1 MKRIHITESQ
11 LLTES
16 YYPEAGTDFPRFYD
30 EKTDTW
36 YEAQWNG
43 DYGFPFGFW
52 PTDWEGYNEVFSVG
66 DAWSTHENACGKVAR
81 EYYSDILYEQVGEDV
96 SAIVESVN
104 EIMSNIKEYGYE
116 WNSDSEVWVSPDGD
130 EIDLWDEAD
139 NLVGDLRFVTDY
151 NIVHDIIVEA
161 IENGGNID
169 ESALSEDI
177 MDRTFNDQ
185 DFTNRDGIDRALE
198 SIGDNFQSFFE
209 RGNSEGRIWPEKKM
223 IGFYQTE
230 QPDPQH
236 LLYILGLLSKH
247 DEIGVDY
254 DDLLNFHMVFEDWRN
269 DGQITACTLSDYI
282 DGNYG
287 PDSYEDEEENEIQY
301 ARDGKTQFVPHLANQ
316 DQKREFFKGF
326 RDTRDQAVYVPRE
339 KGVGSLA
346 RYHAMR
352 YPDGENKKKLA
363 KIIKEEINKILE
375 LSDIYI
381 KNTHKNYG
389 YISKKI

>member
-1 MKRIHITESQ
+1 MKKIHITESQ

-52 PTDWEGYNEVFSVG
+52 PNDWEGYNEVFSVG

-96 SAIVESVN
+96 STIAERVN
-104 EIMSNIKEYGYE
+104 DIMSNIKEYGYE
-116 WNSDSEVWVSPDGD
+116 WNSDSEVWMSPDGD

-139 NLVGDLRFVTDY
+139 NLAGDLRFVTDY
-151 NIVHDIIVEA
+151 EVVHDIIVEA
-161 IENGGNID
+161 IENDGNID

-177 MDRTFNDQ
+177 MDRTFDGQ

-198 SIGDNFQSFFE
+198 SIGDNFQDFFE
-209 RGNSEGRIWPEKKM
+209 RGNSEGRIWPEKEM
-223 IGFYQTE
+223 IGFYPTE

-236 LLYILGLLSKH
+236 LLYILGLLSKN

-254 DDLLNFHMVFEDWRN
+254 DDMLNFHMVFEDWRN
-269 DGQITACTLSDYI
+269 NGEITCCTVSDYV

-287 PDSYEDEEENEIQY
+287 PYSYEDEDEEEIQY
-301 ARDGKTQFVPHLANQ
+301 ARDGKTQFVPHLASPEE
-316 DQKREFFKGF
+316 KREFFKDF
-326 RDTRDQAVYVPRE
+326 RNTRDQAVYVPRE
-339 KGVGSLA
+339 KGAGSLA

-352 YPDGENKKKLA
+352 YPYGENKKKLG
-363 KIIKEEINKILE
+363 KIIREEI
-375 LSDIYI
+375 
-381 KNTHKNYG
+381 
-389 YISKKI
+389 KKLMERQK